1 MLLIDFQARI
11 SHTERSLFIKGM
23 VFSMEAAKQKINI
36 NWKLLLI
43 SLAVPMLVALLCI
56 TLIKDDVPIYNS
68 LNLPFFAP
76 PSQLFGIVWSIL
88 YLLMGVSFYFVAQ
101 TDSEEKPFAL
111 SLYVVQLF
119 FNVTWCI
126 VFFILRTYFVAFIT
140 AVLLECL
147 VICMVAW
154 FLKVDKIAGILQ
166 IPYMLWVMYA
176 SMLSF
181 GIYLLN

>member
-1 MLLIDFQARI
+1 MMNHQ
-11 SHTERSLFIKGM
+11 H
-23 VFSMEAAKQKINI
+23 
-36 NWKLLLI
+36 
-43 SLAVPMLVALLCI
+43 LAVPSVPVQSWGLLYGKEEALRAGTI
-56 TLIKDDVPIYNS
+56 FQD

-88 YLLMGVSFYFVAQ
+88 YLLMGVSFYLVAQ
-101 TDSEEKPFAL
+101 TNSEEKPFAL

-154 FLKVDKIAGILQ
+154 FLKADKIAGILQ